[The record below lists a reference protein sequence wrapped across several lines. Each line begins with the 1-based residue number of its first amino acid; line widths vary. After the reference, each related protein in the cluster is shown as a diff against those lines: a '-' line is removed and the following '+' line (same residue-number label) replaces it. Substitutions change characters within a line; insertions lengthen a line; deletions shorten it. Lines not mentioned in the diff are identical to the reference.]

1 MSKTTKITRRKERPQ
16 QPGVICTLI
25 PVLHKNFLLE
35 SHLEVFAADREED
48 SSDESSKDEGS
59 QYNYEFKTFCTFTVF
74 VVLKSTFVRLIRV
87 RSKLQPNLA
96 HSAHSMN
103 SELVIFVL
111 EDSQGTSWFES
122 ATERKP
128 CQYVRARICVA

>member
-16 QPGVICTLI
+16 QPGAICTLI
-25 PVLHKNFLLE
+25 LHKNFLLE

-74 VVLKSTFVRLIRV
+74 VVLKSTFVRLVTTCRV
-87 RSKLQPNLA
+87 RSNFSPTYSPF
-96 HSAHSMN
+96 H
-103 SELVIFVL
+103 ELK
-111 EDSQGTSWFES
+111 SS
-122 ATERKP
+122 
-128 CQYVRARICVA
+128 

>member
-1 MSKTTKITRRKERPQ
+1 MSKTTKITRRKKRPQ
-16 QPGVICTLI
+16 QPGAICTLI
-25 PVLHKNFLLE
+25 LHKNFLLE

-74 VVLKSTFVRLIRV
+74 VVLKSTFVRLVTRV
-87 RSKLQPNLA
+87 RSKLQPNLT
-96 HSAHSMN
+96 HSAHSMD
-103 SELVIFVL
+103 SELVIFIL

>member
-1 MSKTTKITRRKERPQ
+1 MYFDTCTAQELLVGKSFGGVRGRQRRGQ
-16 QPGVICTLI
+16 
-25 PVLHKNFLLE
+25 H
-35 SHLEVFAADREED
+35 
-48 SSDESSKDEGS
+48 DESSKDEGS

-74 VVLKSTFVRLIRV
+74 VVLKSTFVRLVTTCRV

-122 ATERKP
+122 AIERKP

>member
-16 QPGVICTLI
+16 QRGAICTLI

-74 VVLKSTFVRLIRV
+74 VVLKSNFVRLITTRYRTHV
-87 RSKLQPNLA
+87 ECVQTSAQLI
-96 HSAHSMN
+96 AHSMN
-103 SELVIFVL
+103 SDLVIFVL
-111 EDSQGTSWFES
+111 EDS
-122 ATERKP
+122 
-128 CQYVRARICVA
+128 RIRRVHKLV